1 MRETRAVVPCE
12 FGRLFGDPAGAT
24 SERSINAVLSVT
36 PKTNLLYGI
45 DIGAAR

>member
-1 MRETRAVVPCE
+1 MRETRGVRYE
-12 FGRLFGDPAGAT
+12 FGRLFGDTAGAT
-24 SERSINAVLSVT
+24 SERSINAVLSVM